1 MKKSCVGI
9 ERVAEANLPTE
20 FGQFR
25 IIGFREIG
33 SGEEFVALV
42 KGEFDQQAPAL
53 VRIHSQCLTG
63 DVFHSIKC
71 DCKRQLH
78 AALRM
83 IQQEGRGA
91 LIYQQQEGRGIGLMN
106 KIRAYALQ
114 DAGLDTVE
122 ANLSLGFE
130 PDLRSYECCA
140 EIIRQ
145 LGISRVR
152 LMSNNPDK
160 LEALRSAGIDVV
172 ERVPLEVE
180 PHATARNYLRAKKEK
195 LGHLIDSIS

>member
-1 MKKSCVGI
+1 
-9 ERVAEANLPTE
+9 
-20 FGQFR
+20 
-25 IIGFREIG
+25 
-33 SGEEFVALV
+33 
-42 KGEFDQQAPAL
+42 
-53 VRIHSQCLTG
+53 
-63 DVFHSIKC
+63 
-71 DCKRQLH
+71 
-78 AALRM
+78 M

-145 LGISRVR
+145 LGIGRVR

-160 LEALRSAGIDVV
+160 LQALRSAGIDVI

-180 PHATARNYLRAKKEK
+180 PQGAALSYLRAKKEK
-195 LGHLIDSIS
+195 LGHLIELGPAALDSAG